1 MSSFDLM
8 STYSSISDQELL
20 ALMMTDD
27 ELAFNEIYKRYWSGI
42 FVIARNRLPY
52 HDDAEEVVQD
62 IFYNLWRKRKN
73 LVLKT
78 NLKAYFA
85 IAVKYEVIN
94 RIAHGKRKHSLAQQ
108 FSKDHTE
115 EDLSTLHTLGLNEL
129 EEKLQQ
135 SVLLLP
141 ERCQLVFKLKFE
153 KDYSQKEIADEL
165 GIAEKTVEAHLAR
178 ARKQLKTDL
187 GPAYAMYLTSTF
199 FFF

>member
-1 MSSFDLM
+1 ML
-8 STYSSISDQELL
+8 TYSSKSDQELL

-42 FVIARNRLPY
+42 FVIARNRLP
-52 HDDAEEVVQD
+52 HQEDPEEVVQD
-62 IFYNLWRKRKN
+62 IFCNLWRKRKN
-73 LVLKT
+73 LILKT

-85 IAVKYEVIN
+85 VAVKYEVIN
-94 RIAHGKRKHSLAQQ
+94 RIAQRKRKHCFAQQ

-115 EDLSTLHTLGLNEL
+115 EDLSTLQMLSLNEL
-129 EEKLQQ
+129 EDKLEQ
-135 SVLLLP
+135 SILLLP

-178 ARKQLKTDL
+178 ARKQLRTDL
-187 GPAYAMYLTSTF
+187 GPIYAMYLTSAFIF
-199 FFF
+199 F